1 MNEAGKNDKAVAAL
15 RTVQPKRLLIIDLVN
30 STKIVNGELD
40 YQELLNKQL
49 EVTLAIQ
56 EAKVYAAHTMQ
67 AVDALVRLGNK
78 KRPDAPPVQLTTEV
92 PEEAEDGD

>member
-1 MNEAGKNDKAVAAL
+1 MNEPKNNDKAVAAL

-30 STKIVNGELD
+30 HTKIVNGELD

-49 EVTLAIQ
+49 EVTLAIA
-56 EAKVYAAHTMQ
+56 EAKVYGAHTLQ

-78 KRPDAPPVQLTTEV
+78 KRPDAPPINLITE
-92 PEEAEDGD
+92 AQEDDEDDD